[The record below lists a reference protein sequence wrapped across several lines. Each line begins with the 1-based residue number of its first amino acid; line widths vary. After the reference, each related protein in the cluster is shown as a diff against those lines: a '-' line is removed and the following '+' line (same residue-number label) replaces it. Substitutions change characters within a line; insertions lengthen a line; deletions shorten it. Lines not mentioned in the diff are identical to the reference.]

1 MNERNRLV
9 GWDAALI
16 AGVILFLFLQLPEHY
31 NLIIGL
37 VTVNIFANCIRNHIA
52 AYKLNGKIY

>member
-1 MNERNRLV
+1 MSERSRLIS
-9 GWDAALI
+9 WDLALT
-16 AGVILFLFLQLPEHY
+16 AGILMFLFLQVPGSY

-37 VTVNIFANCIRNHIA
+37 ITVMILSNCVRNHVT

>member
-1 MNERNRLV
+1 MSERSRLIS
-9 GWDAALI
+9 WDAALI
-16 AGVILFLFLQLPEHY
+16 AGIVMFLFLQVPGNY

-37 VTVNIFANCIRNHIA
+37 ITVMILSNCVRNHIA

>member
-1 MNERNRLV
+1 MSERSRLV

-16 AGVILFLFLQLPEHY
+16 AGIVMFLFLQVPGNY

-37 VTVNIFANCIRNHIA
+37 ITVMILSNCVRNHIT